1 MPLRAELAGAMLRR
15 ISPPRYQVLYRRC
28 RGAHNVRPSPLTGIG
43 YWGAT
48 EQNAELRILLQ
59 IRSAIK
65 SGVTE
70 GLRNRCKQVRGS
82 AARFTPHFPEIRLPA
97 GK

>member
-1 MPLRAELAGAMLRR
+1 M
-15 ISPPRYQVLYRRC
+15 
-28 RGAHNVRPSPLTGIG
+28 
-43 YWGAT
+43 

-59 IRSAIK
+59 IRSTIK

-82 AARFTPHFPEIRLPA
+82 AARFTPHFPEILLPA
-97 GK
+97 GKGLVGSRHAEHIYQSEGAISDAEWPDGSLLVRDR